1 VAGRENNHYPSN
13 WYCIEHF
20 YCSSSLASE
29 RDVLNLPLFQRSNEK
44 LTLIKPAKFTNEK
57 ELQNLIERNLDVI
70 FNCRLV
76 ASEYSTGPVH
86 GGRIDSLALSEENNP
101 VIIEYKV
108 IESSQLINQS
118 LYYLSWINDH
128 RGDFEIAV
136 QKAFPKDIQVD
147 WSSIRVIC
155 IAPDYKKY
163 DLHAVQMMG
172 SNIELWQYRYFSNG
186 SLFFEEVFKK
196 SVALSG
202 TVDDRSKDPVMVEAG
217 KKAALTRATGVYFV
231 EEHLN
236 KIEPKKRP
244 LAEALREFI
253 CGLDESVEEAPKK
266 QYIAYKVSQNFVCME
281 IHRAKILLFIKVD
294 PSSIQ
299 LADNH
304 RDVRNIGHYGTGDLE
319 VSIHT
324 EEDVEN
330 AKEFIQMAFNN
341 IGGN

>member
-1 VAGRENNHYPSN
+1 MAGRENNHYPSN

-136 QKAFPKDIQVD
+136 QKAFPKENIQVD

-155 IAPDYKKY
+155 IAPEYKKY
-163 DLHAVQMMG
+163 DLHAVKMMG

-202 TVDDRSKDPVMVEAG
+202 TVNERSKDPLM
-217 KKAALTRATGVYFV
+217 ATNAFFDTGCIGLQKVAF
-231 EEHLN
+231 LILGCISMQLFSLCN
-236 KIEPKKRP
+236 PQRQPKKYCSISDAFP
-244 LAEALREFI
+244 SA
-253 CGLDESVEEAPKK
+253 STT
-266 QYIAYKVSQNFVCME
+266 
-281 IHRAKILLFIKVD
+281 HR
-294 PSSIQ
+294 Q
-299 LADNH
+299 
-304 RDVRNIGHYGTGDLE
+304 VRRHSLQRANI
-319 VSIHT
+319 S
-324 EEDVEN
+324 
-330 AKEFIQMAFNN
+330 
-341 IGGN
+341 